1 MSETEGTEGQP
12 SEGTQATET
21 TGAGTEGEAGQSVDE
36 GQTTQAGTE
45 PSHESFFDPQN
56 VHPDLQAPY
65 KDMQSAF
72 SKKMAGFKDQQSKID
87 AYDQFQANPQAYIQ
101 QLAQQYGLSTVT
113 GDKPNAEGFNP
124 ETWEDVMSQA
134 KKEVMA
140 DIAPQMKKLQQN
152 QLEKTLDD
160 ISPDWRLY
168 EDKMMVTLR
177 SHPTLVGDPETLYR
191 MSVPSEVME
200 SRATQAA
207 LKKLQNKGEHAQVSG
222 GSQTSKS
229 ENNQPRANNFNEAV
243 KIAQANLA
251 AQGIRP

>member
-1 MSETEGTEGQP
+1 MSETEGTEGQ
-12 SEGTQATET
+12 STEGTQATET
-21 TGAGTEGEAGQSVDE
+21 TGMEPQGEAGQSVDSD
-36 GQTTQAGTE
+36 QITPTGTE
-45 PSHESFFDPQN
+45 SSQESFFDPQN
-56 VHPDLQAPY
+56 VHPDLQQPY

-72 SKKMAGFKDQQSKID
+72 TKRMQGFKEQQSKIE

-113 GDKPNAEGFNP
+113 GEKPNADGFNP

-140 DIAPQMKKLQQN
+140 EVAPQMKKLQQS

-168 EDKMMVTLR
+168 EDKMMGTLR
-177 SHPTLVGDPETLYR
+177 NHPTLVSDPETLYR
-191 MSVPSEVME
+191 MSVPAEVLE

-207 LKKLQNKGEHAQVSG
+207 LKKIQNKGNHAQVSG

-229 ENNQPRANNFNEAV
+229 ENNQPRANSFNEAV

-251 AQGIRP
+251 AQGIHL